1 MKLSIIAV
9 MFLPALSAAFSP
21 SQPRAF
27 NTALEGAKTFEEDLE
42 MTRAVIASFNGDKA
56 PEEKKEEK
64 KKEEK
69 PKEE

>member
-9 MFLPALSAAFSP
+9 MLLPALSAAFSP

-27 NTALEGAKTFEEDLE
+27 NTALEGAKSYEEDLE
-42 MTRAVIASFNGDKA
+42 MTRQVIATFNDEPA
-56 PEEKKEEK
+56 EEKKEEK
-64 KKEEK
+64 KEEE